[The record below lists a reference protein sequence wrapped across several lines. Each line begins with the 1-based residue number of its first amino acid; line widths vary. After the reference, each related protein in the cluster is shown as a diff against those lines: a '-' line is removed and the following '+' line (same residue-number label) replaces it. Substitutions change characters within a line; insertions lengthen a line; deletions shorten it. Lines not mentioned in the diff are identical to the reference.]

1 VVNLLTPGLNLELSG
16 SKVIILSLGP
26 ELKGS
31 RARDKQKGREGR
43 SRREDR
49 EIEGGKEEE
58 GGCREGRS
66 RGRMIDRRDIHTHAC
81 QTSHTGKDQ

>member
-1 VVNLLTPGLNLELSG
+1 MVNLLTPGLNLELSG

-49 EIEGGKEEE
+49 EIEGGKE
-58 GGCREGRS
+58 GGGGSREGRS
-66 RGRMIDRRDIHTHAC
+66 RGRRTDERDIQTHAG
-81 QTSHTGKDQ
+81 QTSQTDKKK